1 MRVFARWVKRPLK
14 VSVQCT
20 HDADAREHCRAAGR
34 RDQDQR
40 FHRRLPLW
48 RLMLGLR
55 KLCDVIAGILEGDEL
70 AAARAVALLLNL
82 GQALPQALKL
92 QTNLRLHRG
101 L

>member
-1 MRVFARWVKRPLK
+1 LPLVEMRV
-14 VSVQCT
+14 
-20 HDADAREHCRAAGR
+20 G
-34 RDQDQR
+34 
-40 FHRRLPLW
+40 
-48 RLMLGLR
+48 LGNLG
-55 KLCDVIAGILEGDEL
+55 DVGAGILEGDEL